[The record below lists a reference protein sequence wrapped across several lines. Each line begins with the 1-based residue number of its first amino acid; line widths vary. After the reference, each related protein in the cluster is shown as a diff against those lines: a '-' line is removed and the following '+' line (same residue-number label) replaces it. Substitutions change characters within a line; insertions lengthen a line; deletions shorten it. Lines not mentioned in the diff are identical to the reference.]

1 MVGARFRWNE
11 AKSRRR
17 LLLIR
22 AWGGERFGAAGTA
35 SGGRRGCGGAC
46 GVRVRV
52 EPGGA
57 TAVVDA
63 AARWRHGALRCR
75 WSPSCALAL
84 RGSGGA
90 GFHVRLTPQC
100 RGAVGCGSVCGVAAA
115 GTANAVGGAL
125 PCGRRRGCGRLVL
138 FGGAGVAGAREV
150 WRWSAAQGL
159 RALGRFVDAGWQDL
173 RAVHDSRGPCSE
185 RRPFLARSSRG
196 VFPNSCL
203 QGFSDAW
210 RAYLAKASSF
220 RMRGA
225 RILPRTGDFP
235 VRSPLGDA

>member
-1 MVGARFRWNE
+1 MYGGCALSMEQSEAPPKAAADSRVGVR
-11 AKSRRR
+11 
-17 LLLIR
+17 
-22 AWGGERFGAAGTA
+22 ERFGAAGTA

-46 GVRVRV
+46 GVRVRI
-52 EPGGA
+52 ESGGA

-125 PCGRRRGCGRLVL
+125 P
-138 FGGAGVAGAREV
+138 
-150 WRWSAAQGL
+150 
-159 RALGRFVDAGWQDL
+159 
-173 RAVHDSRGPCSE
+173 
-185 RRPFLARSSRG
+185 
-196 VFPNSCL
+196 
-203 QGFSDAW
+203 
-210 RAYLAKASSF
+210 
-220 RMRGA
+220 
-225 RILPRTGDFP
+225 
-235 VRSPLGDA
+235 

>member
-11 AKSRRR
+11 EKPRRR

-46 GVRVRV
+46 GVRVRI

-57 TAVVDA
+57 IAVVDVE
-63 AARWRHGALRCR
+63 ARWHHGALRCR

-90 GFHVRLTPQC
+90 GFHVRLTPRC

-115 GTANAVGGAL
+115 GIANAVGGAL
-125 PCGRRRGCGRLVL
+125 P
-138 FGGAGVAGAREV
+138 
-150 WRWSAAQGL
+150 
-159 RALGRFVDAGWQDL
+159 
-173 RAVHDSRGPCSE
+173 
-185 RRPFLARSSRG
+185 
-196 VFPNSCL
+196 
-203 QGFSDAW
+203 
-210 RAYLAKASSF
+210 
-220 RMRGA
+220 
-225 RILPRTGDFP
+225 
-235 VRSPLGDA
+235 